1 MKDPEHTMTAATMVS
16 EEKVPWKDVLAS
28 IEFKRMA
35 KTKTGLRPLP
45 PSYAVTDYVATY
57 PEHWA
62 VVSGTAATDGPR
74 LQRQAHR
81 RPDCPENHL
90 QSSSKRV
97 KVKVKDPKLDVTVQ
111 TGLYAAEM
119 FAANVAVK
127 HVLEIIVVG
136 LGSKRALQKAE
147 KEGYLKLNIYGMDL
161 KLHTS
166 SEEGVTHYGL
176 KGRVTNVFPIT
187 SEFLARKYANDPDV
201 KKDGLVAKI
210 FWAEQDRTSE
220 PEILKKKVLK
230 ALGVP
235 EAEKDSHML
244 YIFVSRKL
252 LPITALEGEEL
263 FNVWRQ
269 CILCHIDL
277 WKGGVRHRD
286 VSPPNM
292 MFHKTDKGVLIG
304 VLNDFNLSSLATRL
318 DPHGNERTGTVPFI
332 APDLL
337 SLRVDEAKSNTYIEG
352 SSPTTGDSPFG
363 CMGDYRPRGM
373 WREEVMV
380 SESSFGF
387 QTVGNGPT
395 YMESPCGLFG
405 GAESRCRPLVLSQYC
420 TGIKAGATDDE
431 ESASDVDDEQT
442 NAEVSESD
450 IDDFLH
456 KFTSLK
462 SWIRLGKRLP

>member
-1 MKDPEHTMTAATMVS
+1 MTAATMVS

-136 LGSKRALQKAE
+136 LLFSPLSNGSTLTMAFVDSFIWVWYYDREEAVKGHVPQLLWAHKFE
-147 KEGYLKLNIYGMDL
+147 NP
-161 KLHTS
+161 TS
-166 SEEGVTHYGL
+166 
-176 KGRVTNVFPIT
+176 
-187 SEFLARKYANDPDV
+187 A
-201 KKDGLVAKI
+201 
-210 FWAEQDRTSE
+210 
-220 PEILKKKVLK
+220 VLK

-263 FNVWRQ
+263 FNVWR
-269 CILCHIDL
+269 HIDL

-337 SLRVDEAKSNTYIEG
+337 SLRVDEAKSNTYIVRMSSFSSG
-352 SSPTTGDSPFG
+352 FLSGFAYVTGRSSPTTGDSPLDAWATTGPAG
-363 CMGDYRPRGM
+363 CGEKKLWFLNHLLDFKPSGMGPR
-373 WREEVMV
+373 
-380 SESSFGF
+380 
-387 QTVGNGPT
+387 
-395 YMESPCGLFG
+395 
-405 GAESRCRPLVLSQYC
+405 
-420 TGIKAGATDDE
+420 I
-431 ESASDVDDEQT
+431 
-442 NAEVSESD
+442 
-450 IDDFLH
+450 
-456 KFTSLK
+456 
-462 SWIRLGKRLP
+462 